1 MGSPGV
7 LTPGLR
13 HGLRD
18 GRMMHHSYLKGY
30 KHILDIME
38 KVLMVICALLFAGV
52 VTLSAIE
59 IFTRYFLNYS
69 STISGELGLIL
80 MTWIYFLG
88 FTILFKRGEDVVM
101 EYFFRRLP
109 NGIRRFVEWLT
120 HLAILIFLSTLVWNS
135 IKFYRMTSTMEHPFL
150 PIKYSYTVQPIL
162 VGSFLALVVA
172 VYFLWEK
179 TDAVIRERLSIERRS
194 IPQDRNGF

>member
-1 MGSPGV
+1 MAC
-7 LTPGLR
+7 
-13 HGLRD
+13 
-18 GRMMHHSYLKGY
+18 SYLKIY
-30 KHILDIME
+30 KRLLDFME
-38 KVLMVICALLFAGV
+38 KVLMVLCSLLFAVV

-109 NGIRRFVEWLT
+109 IQIRNTIDWLT
-120 HLAILIFLSTLVWNS
+120 HVGILVFLSTLVWKA
-135 IKFYRMTSTMEHPFL
+135 IKFYGMTSTMEHPFL

-162 VGSFLALVVA
+162 VGSMLTLVVA
-172 VYFLWEK
+172 IYFLWEK
-179 TDAVIRERLSIERRS
+179 TAAFVKRDLESEQKLT
-194 IPQDRNGF
+194 P

>member
-1 MGSPGV
+1 MD
-7 LTPGLR
+7 R
-13 HGLRD
+13 
-18 GRMMHHSYLKGY
+18 SYLQIY
-30 KHILDIME
+30 KRFLDIME
-38 KVLMVICALLFAGV
+38 KGLTILCSLLLAVV

-109 NGIRRFVEWLT
+109 IQVRNGVDWLT
-120 HLAILIFLSTLVWNS
+120 HVGILVFLGTLIWKS
-135 IKFYRMTSTMEHPFL
+135 IRFYGMTSAMEHPFL

-162 VGSFLALVVA
+162 VGSILSLLVA
-172 VYFLWEK
+172 VYFLCEK
-179 TDAVIRERLSIERRS
+179 TDAFVRRRLET
-194 IPQDRNGF
+194 DGKLTL

>member
-1 MGSPGV
+1 
-7 LTPGLR
+7 
-13 HGLRD
+13 
-18 GRMMHHSYLKGY
+18 MHHSYLGIY
-30 KHILDIME
+30 KRFLDLME
-38 KVLMVICALLFAGV
+38 KVLMALCSLLFAVV

-109 NGIRRFVEWLT
+109 IHIRNIVDWLT
-120 HLAILIFLSTLVWNS
+120 HVGILVFLSVLVWKS
-135 IKFYRMTSTMEHPFL
+135 IRFYGMTSTMEHPFL

-162 VGSFLALVVA
+162 VGSILSLVVA
-172 VYFLWEK
+172 IYFLWEK
-179 TDAVIRERLSIERRS
+179 TDAFVMRRLKIDRE
-194 IPQDRNGF
+194 N

>member
-1 MGSPGV
+1 MGSPG
-7 LTPGLR
+7 LQIPGLPSAFE
-13 HGLRD
+13 D
-18 GRMMHHSYLKGY
+18 GRVMDRSYLEIY
-30 KHILDIME
+30 KRFLDLME
-38 KVLMVICALLFAGV
+38 KVLMVLCSLLFAVV

-88 FTILFKRGEDVVM
+88 FTILFKRREDVVM

-109 NGIRRFVEWLT
+109 IQIRNIVDWLT
-120 HLAILIFLSTLVWNS
+120 KVGILVFLSTLVWKS
-135 IKFYRMTSTMEHPFL
+135 IRFYRMTSAMEHPFL
-150 PIKYSYTVQPIL
+150 PIKYSYTVHPIL
-162 VGSFLALVVA
+162 VGSILSLLVA

-179 TDAVIRERLSIERRS
+179 TDAFVRRRLET
-194 IPQDRNGF
+194 DRKLTR

>member
-1 MGSPGV
+1 
-7 LTPGLR
+7 
-13 HGLRD
+13 
-18 GRMMHHSYLKGY
+18 
-30 KHILDIME
+30 
-38 KVLMVICALLFAGV
+38 
-52 VTLSAIE
+52 
-59 IFTRYFLNYS
+59 
-69 STISGELGLIL
+69 LGLIL

-109 NGIRRFVEWLT
+109 MGIRNFIEWLT
-120 HLAILIFLSTLVWNS
+120 HLGILVFLSTLVWNS

-162 VGSFLALVVA
+162 VGSILTLVVA

-179 TDAVIRERLSIERRS
+179 TDAFVRQRMETKRKLA
-194 IPQDRNGF
+194 PQD